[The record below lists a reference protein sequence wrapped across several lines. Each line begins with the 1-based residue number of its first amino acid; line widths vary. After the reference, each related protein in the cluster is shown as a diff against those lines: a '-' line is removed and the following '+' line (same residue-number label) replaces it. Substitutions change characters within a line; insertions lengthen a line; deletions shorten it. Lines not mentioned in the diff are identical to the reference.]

1 MHNNS
6 VTKIHICLGF
16 NSIIIII
23 IASDRRRLRFCVVG
37 VGLCTTV
44 GSLAVLVNNNNSE
57 YGVCLGKEERRERL
71 STYLGEKN
79 EQ

>member
-16 NSIIIII
+16 NSIIIIV
-23 IASDRRRLRFCVVG
+23 SDRRRLRFCVVV

-44 GSLAVLVNNNNSE
+44 GSLAVLLLNNNNSE
-57 YGVCLGKEERRERL
+57 YGVCLSKEERRERL
-71 STYLGEKN
+71 STYLGRKE
-79 EQ
+79 